1 MALTL
6 EALPVRLLRWVVGV
20 DLVLGILSRLT
31 PNICTA
37 TKDGAYRTAVRSD
50 LRNLETAQ
58 EVFFVERSRYA
69 MDLDTLYAVTNI
81 RPSTGVTLSIVHAD
95 AERWSATGV
104 YRNTDIQ
111 CRMAGGSKRFVD
123 ADASASP
130 LCNGPKRR

>member
-31 PNICTA
+31 PNICTG

-81 RPSTGVTLSIVHAD
+81 RPSTGV
-95 AERWSATGV
+95 

-111 CRMAGGSKRFVD
+111 CRMAGGSERFVD